1 MFPEPHFIDTNGI
14 RMAVFEQGEGEPVIV
29 SRAEDVLIS
38 PEHIEGMKPFV
49 PDLEI
54 HMLGCGHWTQ
64 QEKPGEVNQILV
76 DWLTP

>member
-49 PDLEI
+49 PDLTI
-54 HMLGCGHWTQ
+54 HRLECGHWTQ
-64 QEKPGEVNQILV
+64 QEKPEEVNRILV